1 MSYTI
6 DRYEGAKVLNCST
19 RTIDRH
25 ISAGKIRSKRIGKK
39 VFLHDEDIRI
49 IQNGGIQE
57 DYIVLDSDGQVM
69 VTSQEESSFTR
80 RSINTVDYK
89 QLFDDAQKSI
99 ERKDTLIQELSYRAG
114 QAEAELK
121 NSISMIEYKK
131 ATMLLESSKMHS
143 EEEKRSLDKKI
154 GEISLD
160 LEQKNMTNI
169 LLMILASILFFV
181 AVILWFF
188 AL

>member
-6 DRYEGAKVLNCST
+6 DRNEGAKILSCST
-19 RTIDRH
+19 RTIDRY

-39 VFLHDEDIRI
+39 VYLHDEDIRI

-57 DYIVLDSDGQVM
+57 DYIVLDSEGQVM
-69 VTSQEESSFTR
+69 VSHEDSTFTR
-80 RSINTVDYK
+80 RPVMVDYK

-143 EEEKRSLDKKI
+143 EEEKKNLDKKI
-154 GEISLD
+154 GEITMD
-160 LEQKNMTNI
+160 LEQKNTTNI
-169 LLMILASILFFV
+169 VLMILVSILFIV

>member
-6 DRYEGAKVLNCST
+6 DRYEGAKILGCST
-19 RTIDRH
+19 RTIDRY

-39 VFLHDEDIRI
+39 VYLHDEDMRI

-57 DYIVLDSDGQVM
+57 DYIVLDSDGHM
-69 VTSQEESSFTR
+69 VTASHEESSFTR
-80 RSINTVDYK
+80 RPVTVDYK
-89 QLFDDAQKSI
+89 QLFDDAQKAI

-131 ATMLLESSKMHS
+131 ATMLLESSKIHS
-143 EEEKRSLDKKI
+143 EEERKNLDKKI
-154 GEISLD
+154 GEITLD
-160 LEQKNMTNI
+160 LEQKNTLNI
-169 LLMILASILFFV
+169 LLMILISILFVV

>member
-1 MSYTI
+1 MSYSI
-6 DRYEGAKVLNCST
+6 DRYEGAKILNCST
-19 RTIDRH
+19 RTIDRY

-39 VFLHDEDIRI
+39 VYLHNEDIHI

-69 VTSQEESSFTR
+69 TDIQDESSFVR
-80 RSINTVDYK
+80 RPVMVDYK

-131 ATMLLESSKMHS
+131 ATMLLESSKMHG
-143 EEEKRSLDKKI
+143 EEERKSLDKKI
-154 GEISLD
+154 GEITSD
-160 LEQKNMTNI
+160 LEEKNMTNI
-169 LLMILASILFFV
+169 LLMILVSILFVV

>member
-1 MSYTI
+1 M
-6 DRYEGAKVLNCST
+6 
-19 RTIDRH
+19 
-25 ISAGKIRSKRIGKK
+25 
-39 VFLHDEDIRI
+39 
-49 IQNGGIQE
+49 
-57 DYIVLDSDGQVM
+57 
-69 VTSQEESSFTR
+69 
-80 RSINTVDYK
+80 VDYK

-143 EEEKRSLDKKI
+143 EEEKKNLDQKI
-154 GEISLD
+154 EVLAED
-160 LEQKNMTNI
+160 LKQKNVVNI
-169 LLMILASILFFV
+169 VLMVLVAVLFIL

>member
-1 MSYTI
+1 V
-6 DRYEGAKVLNCST
+6 DRY
-19 RTIDRH
+19 

-57 DYIVLDSDGQVM
+57 DYIVLDSDGQV
-69 VTSQEESSFTR
+69 VTNSHEESSFTR
-80 RSINTVDYK
+80 RPVMVDYK

-143 EEEKRSLDKKI
+143 EEERKNLEEKI
-154 GEISLD
+154 VEVSMD

-169 LLMILASILFFV
+169 LLLILVSVLFVV

>member
-1 MSYTI
+1 M
-6 DRYEGAKVLNCST
+6 
-19 RTIDRH
+19 
-25 ISAGKIRSKRIGKK
+25 
-39 VFLHDEDIRI
+39 
-49 IQNGGIQE
+49 
-57 DYIVLDSDGQVM
+57 
-69 VTSQEESSFTR
+69 
-80 RSINTVDYK
+80 VDYK

-143 EEEKRSLDKKI
+143 EEERKNLEEKI
-154 GEISLD
+154 VEVSMD

-169 LLMILASILFFV
+169 LLLILVSVLFVV

>member
-19 RTIDRH
+19 RTVDRY
-25 ISAGKIRSKRIGKK
+25 ISAGKIRSKRVGKK

-57 DYIVLDSDGQVM
+57 DYIVLDSEGQVM
-69 VTSQEESSFTR
+69 TTSHEESLFTR
-80 RSINTVDYK
+80 RPIMVDYK
-89 QLFDDAQKSI
+89 ELFDSAQKSI

-114 QAEAELK
+114 QAESELK

-131 ATMLLESSKMHS
+131 ATMLLESSKMHN
-143 EEEKRSLDKKI
+143 EIEKKNLDTKI
-154 GEISLD
+154 GEMVLD
-160 LEQKNMTNI
+160 LKQKNMTNI
-169 LLMILASILFFV
+169 ILIILVSILFV
-181 AVILWFF
+181 AAILLWFF
-188 AL
+188 SL

>member
-6 DRYEGAKVLNCST
+6 DRYEGAKILDCST
-19 RTIDRH
+19 RTVDRY
-25 ISAGKIRSKRIGKK
+25 ISAGKIRSKRMGKK
-39 VFLHDEDIRI
+39 VYLHDEDVRI

-57 DYIVLDSDGQVM
+57 DYIVLDSDGHM
-69 VTSQEESSFTR
+69 VTAPHEESSFTR
-80 RSINTVDYK
+80 RPVMVDYK

-114 QAEAELK
+114 QAESELK

-131 ATMLLESSKMHS
+131 ATMLLESSKMHN
-143 EEEKRSLDKKI
+143 EEERRNLDKKI
-154 GEISLD
+154 GEISFD
-160 LEQKNMTNI
+160 LEQKNTTNI
-169 LLMILASILFFV
+169 ILMILVSVLFIV

-188 AL
+188 SLK